1 MRSVPFASLKGA
13 TRLASAFSLLC
24 AGCMLQP
31 LPDPPGA
38 LEKVAVEDTT
48 EAVPAAGLPPV
59 DPWIPIQE

>member
-1 MRSVPFASLKGA
+1 MNSVPFASLRGV
-13 TRLASAFSLLC
+13 TRLVAVLSILC
-24 AGCMLQP
+24 VGCMLQP

-59 DPWIPIQE
+59 EPWIPI